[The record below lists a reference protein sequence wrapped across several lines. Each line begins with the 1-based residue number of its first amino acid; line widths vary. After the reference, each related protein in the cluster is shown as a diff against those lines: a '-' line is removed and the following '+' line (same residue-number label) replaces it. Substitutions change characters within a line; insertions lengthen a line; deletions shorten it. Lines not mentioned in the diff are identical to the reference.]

1 MSMDDRLR
9 KLTRRIWA
17 VIRRGVVVSYDERKN
32 PRLMVRGSHDRT
44 PVELFLPYGFSYQ
57 PPASGEAVYFS
68 EQGDEDLAYA
78 VGVTGGN
85 ARPRTTYAGHVIIWG
100 INGQRI
106 EFKEDGGMD
115 IAAPGGVTINGIDWD
130 THRHTRVQI
139 GGGTSGGPV

>member
-1 MSMDDRLR
+1 MSLDDRLR

-57 PPASGEAVYFS
+57 PPANGEVVYFS

-78 VGVTGGN
+78 TGVTGGN
-85 ARPRTTYAGHVIIWG
+85 ARPPTDYAGDVIFWG
-100 INGQRI
+100 IKGQRI
-106 EFKEDGGMD
+106 RFKEDGSID
-115 IAAPGGVTINGIDWD
+115 ISGTKVTINGVEWD
-130 THRHTRVQI
+130 THRHTGVQS
-139 GGGTSGGPV
+139 GGSTSGGPI